1 MSILNPLFEAVAWVI
16 MRIHAALSVPF
27 GASSGWAWGL
37 SIVLLVMLMR
47 LIMVPLFVKQVRSQR
62 KMQSHMPQLQEIRKR
77 YKGDKQRLNEETMKF
92 YKENG
97 INPLGGCLPLV
108 AQLPVFWA
116 LFNVLRA
123 IADWQPGQV
132 PKYGLTVPVVESAR
146 EARIFGASLADK
158 FLFPLPHQ
166 TLESR
171 LVILVF
177 VLVSAATTYLTMRQS
192 QKRGMMQQGPVDP
205 DNPAANMQKYMM
217 YIAPFFALSGLY
229 WQFGLVIYWV
239 TTNVWTLGQ
248 QHVLFRNL
256 PIVGSATVDASAA
269 PANALTSGKAS
280 ANGKA
285 VTAGKSGGGSGKSGT
300 SGKSGASGRAT
311 GSAKPATQNG
321 GASTANGD
329 TAAGSVRGLLK
340 FGKNKPEPEPESSVP
355 QAKVVRQQPVRQTRS
370 KRSGNSGK
378 R

>member
-1 MSILNPLFEAVAWVI
+1 M
-16 MRIHAALSVPF
+16 
-27 GASSGWAWGL
+27 
-37 SIVLLVMLMR
+37 
-47 LIMVPLFVKQVRSQR
+47 
-62 KMQSHMPQLQEIRKR
+62 
-77 YKGDKQRLNEETMKF
+77 
-92 YKENG
+92 
-97 INPLGGCLPLV
+97 
-108 AQLPVFWA
+108 
-116 LFNVLRA
+116 
-123 IADWQPGQV
+123 
-132 PKYGLTVPVVESAR
+132 
-146 EARIFGASLADK
+146 
-158 FLFPLPHQ
+158 
-166 TLESR
+166 
-171 LVILVF
+171 ILVF

-269 PANALTSGKAS
+269 PALSGNSSGKQRPARAS

-285 VTAGKSGGGSGKSGT
+285 VTAGKSGG
-300 SGKSGASGRAT
+300 SGKSGASGRTT
-311 GSAKPATQNG
+311 GSAKPVTQNA

-329 TAAGSVRGLLK
+329 TAAGPVRGLLK
-340 FGKNKPEPEPESSVP
+340 FGKNKPEPEPVP
-355 QAKVVRQQPVRQTRS
+355 SAPPAKVVRQQPVRQTRS